1 MGCYV
6 KRFFIICF
14 TISIS
19 CLGYGQTQNI
29 KVYNIK
35 SFGAKGDGIADDTE
49 AIQRCFNLAVKSLNA
64 KIVIPYGKYKLRR
77 ALVLNYVEG
86 TKEILGEQ
94 QNKTNPTFVSSSLT
108 DILVARGYLFKNAA
122 SIFKIK
128 NVTLVG
134 KNLPFSNAHP
144 KINKADWSAALLIY
158 DKKQANIENVV
169 VKDFYGQGI
178 HISTTKQEGIPV
190 SACFQYAEVL
200 NSKIL
205 NVWGYNPQ
213 NDSYGDGIY
222 MSNVRRGKISNNYIN
237 NKLSQTGQLG
247 RSGLVV
253 EYMCKDILISNN
265 LVEEGYDRALH
276 VEETDGGHRII
287 NNKLLGSDL
296 GFVLVEGN
304 QQTSYKSLTFQ
315 GNYISN
321 KNLRMLKTVKKTYA
335 RANFGDR
342 SLLFIDTKKL
352 LGSPQI
358 NITDNTFQIDGTFE
372 YDSNVI
378 FNNRSDYV
386 ILSDNRFEAKGT
398 AKNFLIANFSKI
410 ENGNGW
416 KNKVVKVQ

>member
-1 MGCYV
+1 ML
-6 KRFFIICF
+6 KSFFIIF
-14 TISIS
+14 FIVNITH
-19 CLGYGQTQNI
+19 LGYGQTQNI
-29 KVYNIK
+29 KTYNIK

-49 AIQRCFNLAVKSLNA
+49 AIQKCFDLAVKSLNA
-64 KIVIPYGKYKLRR
+64 KIVIPYGQYKLRK

-86 TKEILGEQ
+86 IKEIIGEQ
-94 QNKTNPTFVSSSLT
+94 RNKTNPKFVSSSLT
-108 DILVARGYLFKNAA
+108 DILVARGYLFENSA
-122 SIFKIK
+122 SMFKIRNITLIGK
-128 NVTLVG
+128 NV
-134 KNLPFSNAHP
+134 PFSNTHP

-158 DKKQANIENVV
+158 DKNQAYVNNVI

-178 HISTTKQEGIPV
+178 HIASTKQEGIPV

-205 NVWGYNPQ
+205 NVWGYNPK

-222 MSNVRRGKISNNYIN
+222 MSNVRRGKISNNYIS

-247 RSGLVV
+247 RSGIVV

-265 LVEEGYDRALH
+265 VVEEGYDRALH

-304 QQTSYKSLTFQ
+304 KQTSYKNVAFQ

-321 KNLRMLKTVKKTYA
+321 KNLRMLKTVKKTFA
-335 RANFGDR
+335 RGNYGDR
-342 SLLFIDTKKL
+342 SLLFIDTKRL
-352 LGSPQI
+352 LGPPQI
-358 NITDNTFQIDGTFE
+358 NITDNTFQIDGAFE

-386 ILSDNRFEAKGT
+386 ILSNNRFEAT
-398 AKNFLIANFSKI
+398 STTKNFLIANFSKI

-416 KNKVVKVQ
+416 KNKVVKAQ